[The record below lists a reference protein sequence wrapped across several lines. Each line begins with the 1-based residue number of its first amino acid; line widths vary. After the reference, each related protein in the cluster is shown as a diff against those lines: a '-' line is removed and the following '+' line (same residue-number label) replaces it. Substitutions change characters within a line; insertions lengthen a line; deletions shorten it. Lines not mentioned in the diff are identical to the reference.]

1 VLIKLTPRKLNLL
14 AGAASVTSIAPSSYH
29 LRLPQFQRTDLQAL
43 STDWVKVG
51 NDLRTAI
58 ANETGKPYVEEPV
71 LQTNM
76 ANPRRLWAPGAL
88 WRLGGFFSGV
98 GSVEPVPGWQP
109 ASSLSQEVA

>member
-1 VLIKLTPRKLNLL
+1 
-14 AGAASVTSIAPSSYH
+14 VTSIAPSSYTSVAAISAY
-29 LRLPQFQRTDLQAL
+29 RPQAL

-76 ANPRRLWAPGAL
+76 ANPRSYGRPAL
-88 WRLGGFFSGV
+88 CGGWGFFSGV
-98 GSVEPVPGWQP
+98 GRERALVLGDLLRTCCS
-109 ASSLSQEVA
+109 